1 MSGQGHRLRKAPRT
15 RYRVGHNICLQLA
28 AIVVACGFGFVALD
42 PGPDA
47 QLPTRATPM
56 LDVAT
61 TGSLASSATAY
72 RDLLKPGFTLGTTPG
87 AFGARAPLQ
96 AGLHRDAA
104 PAPRPASAPEAPV
117 LAALPS
123 SQPGATAP
131 VTMSTAPLAVTAVTV
146 NAPAAEAPAPSQ
158 QAVTRILK
166 DAPLPAPRPAELRLP
181 AAEPPAIALRQ
192 PTRRERLAT
201 APAPAPV
208 VEDNRS
214 FIEKLFSAPRQ
225 PNGPAM
231 AYAAP
236 EDDVVD
242 RSRGR
247 RLSPSFGPPMSV
259 GQATAIYDIS
269 AKVVHMPDGEK
280 LEAHSGFGEK
290 MDDPRYVHVR
300 MHGATPPHT
309 YNLVEREA
317 LFHGHRAL
325 RMHPVGGSGAIFGR
339 AGLLTHPYLL
349 GPNGQSNGCVS
360 FKDYDRFLQAYL
372 RGEVKRLVVVASMRD
387 APASLVASLTG
398 R

>member
-1 MSGQGHRLRKAPRT
+1 MSGQGYRLRKVART
-15 RYRVGHNICLQLA
+15 RYRVGHNVFLQIA
-28 AIVVACGFGFVALD
+28 VIVVACGVGYVALD

-47 QLPTRATPM
+47 QIPAQATPQR
-56 LDVAT
+56 DVMT
-61 TGSLASSATAY
+61 TGSLGSASTAY
-72 RDLLKPGFTLGTTPG
+72 RDLLRPSFTLGTTPG
-87 AFGARAPLQ
+87 SFGGDRPMQAALQ
-96 AGLHRDAA
+96 RNAA
-104 PAPRPASAPEAPV
+104 PEPVMQARELPAA
-117 LAALPS
+117 LAAV
-123 SQPGATAP
+123 Q
-131 VTMSTAPLAVTAVTV
+131 
-146 NAPAAEAPAPSQ
+146 PSQ
-158 QAVTRILK
+158 LLPALIAAPPVAVLSADGVATSAQAVSRIAK
-166 DAPLPAPRPAELRLP
+166 DVPLPVPRPAELKLP
-181 AAEPPAIALRQ
+181 ATAEPPAIALRQ
-192 PTRRERLAT
+192 PTRRARVA
-201 APAPAPV
+201 AAPAPV

-247 RLSPSFGPPMSV
+247 RLSPSFGPGV
-259 GQATAIYDIS
+259 NTAQATAIYDIS
-269 AKVVHMPDGEK
+269 AKVVHMPNGEK
-280 LEAHSGFGEK
+280 LEAHSGFGDK
-290 MDDPRYVHVR
+290 MDDPRFVNVR

-325 RMHPVGGSGAIFGR
+325 RMHPVGGSSAIYGR

-372 RGEVKRLVVVASMRD
+372 RGEVKRLVVVASMND
-387 APASLVASLTG
+387 APASLIAS

>member
-1 MSGQGHRLRKAPRT
+1 MSGQGHRLRSSSRT
-15 RYRVGHNICLQLA
+15 RYRVGHNVFLQLA
-28 AIVVACGFGFVALD
+28 GIVVACCIGYVALD

-47 QLPTRATPM
+47 QIPSRATP
-56 LDVAT
+56 LRDVAT
-61 TGSLASSATAY
+61 TGSLAASATAY
-72 RDLLKPGFTLGTTPG
+72 RDLLQPGFTLGTTAG
-87 AFGARAPLQ
+87 SFGGQAPIQ
-96 AGLHRDAA
+96 AGLQRHAE
-104 PAPRPASAPEAPV
+104 PAPIAPPAPEPAV
-117 LAALPS
+117 LAALPPE
-123 SQPGATAP
+123 QQGASDALALP
-131 VTMSTAPLAVTAVTV
+131 SEPLAS
-146 NAPAAEAPAPSQ
+146 PQ

-166 DAPLPAPRPAELRLP
+166 DAPLPAPRPPELRLP
-181 AAEPPAIALRQ
+181 AAAEPPAIALRQ
-192 PTRRERLAT
+192 PTRRARVA
-201 APAPAPV
+201 AVAPAPV

-247 RLSPSFGPPMSV
+247 RLSPSFGPPMSI

-269 AKVVHMPDGEK
+269 AKVVHMPNGEK
-280 LEAHSGFGEK
+280 LEAHSGLGDK

-300 MHGATPPHT
+300 MKGATPPHT

-317 LFHGHRAL
+317 LFHGTRAL
-325 RMHPVGGSGAIFGR
+325 RMHPVGGSSAIYGR
-339 AGLLTHPYLL
+339 SGLLTHPYLL
-349 GPNGQSNGCVS
+349 GPGGDSNGCVS
-360 FKDYDRFLQAYL
+360 FKDYDRFLQAFL

-387 APASLVASLTG
+387 APSSLVASLTG

>member
-1 MSGQGHRLRKAPRT
+1 MSGQGPRLRKASRT
-15 RYRVGHNICLQLA
+15 RYRVGHNVAVQIA
-28 AIVVACGFGFVALD
+28 AIIVACGIGYVALD
-42 PGPDA
+42 PGPDP
-47 QLPTRATPM
+47 QVPSRAEVQR
-56 LDVAT
+56 DVMT
-61 TGSLASSATAY
+61 TGSIAPASTAY

-87 AFGARAPLQ
+87 SFGGRAPMQ
-96 AGLHRDAA
+96 AGLQ
-104 PAPRPASAPEAPV
+104 RPAEPTPAVAPVPEPTV
-117 LAALPS
+117 LAAVPP
-123 SQPGATAP
+123 SQPNPNASLALP
-131 VTMSTAPLAVTAVTV
+131 PEASTT
-146 NAPAAEAPAPSQ
+146 SQ

-166 DAPLPAPRPAELRLP
+166 DAPLPAPRPAELRLNA

-192 PTRRERLAT
+192 PTRRARVAAA
-201 APAPAPV
+201 APAPA

-247 RLSPSFGPPMSV
+247 RLSPSFGPPMTI

-269 AKVVHMPDGEK
+269 AKVVHMPNGEK
-280 LEAHSGFGEK
+280 LEAHSGLGDK
-290 MDDPRYVHVR
+290 MDDPRFVHVR
-300 MHGATPPHT
+300 MKGATPPHT

-317 LFHGHRAL
+317 LFHGTRAL
-325 RMHPVGGSGAIFGR
+325 RMHPVGGSSAIYGR

-349 GPNGQSNGCVS
+349 GPGGDSNGCVS
-360 FKDYDRFLQAYL
+360 FKDYDRFLQAFL
-372 RGEVKRLVVVASMRD
+372 RGEVKRLVVVASMND
-387 APASLVASLTG
+387 APSSMVASLTG

>member
-1 MSGQGHRLRKAPRT
+1 MSGQGYRLRKASRT
-15 RYRVGHNICLQLA
+15 RYRVGHNIFVQIA
-28 AIVVACGFGFVALD
+28 AIVVACGVGYVALD
-42 PGPDA
+42 SGHEA
-47 QLPTRATPM
+47 QSPVPLVAQR
-56 LDVAT
+56 DVMT
-61 TGSLASSATAY
+61 TGSLASSSTAY
-72 RDLLKPGFTLGTTPG
+72 RELLRPGFALGTTPS
-87 AFGARAPLQ
+87 AFGAQAPLQ
-96 AGLHRDAA
+96 AGLQRN
-104 PAPRPASAPEAPV
+104 EAPVEAARLPLVAEPSV
-117 LAALPS
+117 LAALP
-123 SQPGATAP
+123 
-131 VTMSTAPLAVTAVTV
+131 
-146 NAPAAEAPAPSQ
+146 PASVAPAPAPTAQPAPAMVASGAALAVEP

-166 DAPLPAPRPAELRLP
+166 DAPLPAPRPADLRGP
-181 AAEPPAIALRQ
+181 QTAEPPAIALRQ
-192 PTRRERLAT
+192 PTRRAARVAAAT
-201 APAPAPV
+201 PAPA

-214 FIEKLFSAPRQ
+214 FLEKLFGAAPQ
-225 PNGPAM
+225 PRGPAM

-236 EDDVVD
+236 EDDAVD

-247 RLSPSFGPPMSV
+247 RLSPSFGPPAITA
-259 GQATAIYDIS
+259 QATAIYDIS
-269 AKVVHMPDGEK
+269 AKTVHMPNGEK

-290 MDDPRYVHVR
+290 MDDPRFVHVR

-325 RMHPVGGSGAIFGR
+325 RMHPVGGSSAIFGR